1 MKVQRQRHSALV
13 VLVPI
18 LLASFPTVTLFAV
31 APAFV
36 LAPSAGVLL
45 LGSCSCLSSSPT
57 LAFVDRT
64 KSQRRRF
71 KMSQSSDDE
80 LDRIELDARAYNE
93 YASAAVD
100 LSNAHI
106 SDGNILQGTY
116 FPLGIN
122 A

>member
-18 LLASFPTVTLFAV
+18 LLASFPTVTL
-31 APAFV
+31 